1 MKKKFI
7 MLPLAMACASQ
18 FVMAATTDT
27 QRLAQL
33 ERELSILQEVNSYNA
48 SSEQVSIHGF
58 FTGKMVAANN
68 DAGFNNAT
76 TTPNFADG
84 SKLGLQGTFELT
96 EQTQIVAQ
104 LVGRGSENWTPELE
118 WAFLS
123 HDFDNGFVARVG
135 RLRLPLYM
143 YSDYLEVGYAQPWA
157 TPPADVY
164 EIVPITSFNG
174 VDVTYQFDIGDST
187 LALQASYGNDSSS
200 GESNSVG
207 KDVDY
212 DNSTGLSATL
222 SYEDW
227 VFRGT
232 YFQTDLNSV
241 DTGLPLL
248 GAFENDRAQF
258 AGAGVSYDSGPLIV
272 ISEYTISKV
281 EGVYSDTESAYIT
294 VAYRINDFT
303 PYVSYSYL
311 KTTDNENRPDGSYE
325 SVLLNWERSTYSV
338 GTRYDINA
346 NLALK
351 LDVTYAGDFGDTT
364 GSLDGNVDR
373 TPLPEN
379 TKEFDDTIV
388 YTISFDAVF

>member
-1 MKKKFI
+1 MKKVFTL
-7 MLPLAMACASQ
+7 LPLAVVCATQ
-18 FVMAATTDT
+18 FAYAATDAE
-27 QRLAQL
+27 RLAKL
-33 ERELSILQEVNSYNA
+33 EQELAILQEQSSYDSLADRMTIN
-48 SSEQVSIHGF
+48 GF

-68 DAGFNNAT
+68 DAGFDNAT

-84 SKLGLQGTFELT
+84 SKLGLQGTFALT
-96 EQTQIVAQ
+96 DQTQIVAQ
-104 LVGRGSENWTPELE
+104 LVGRGGDDWTPEME

-143 YSDYLEVGYAQPWA
+143 YSDFLEVGYAQPWA

-164 EIVPITSFNG
+164 TIAPITSFNG
-174 VDVTYQFDIGDST
+174 VDVTYQHDLGDAI

-200 GESNSVG
+200 AEDNSVG
-207 KDVDY
+207 KDVEFSDIA
-212 DNSTGLSATL
+212 GLSATL
-222 SYEDW
+222 SYEEW

-232 YFQTDLNSV
+232 YFQTDLSSA

-248 GAFENDRAQF
+248 GAFENERGQF
-258 AGAGVSYDSGPLIV
+258 IGAGVSYDNGSLIA

-281 EGVYSDTESAYIT
+281 EGAYADTESAYIT
-294 VAYRINDFT
+294 LGYRVEAFT

-311 KTTDNENRPDGSYE
+311 KTTDDEKRAAS
-325 SVLLNWERSTYSV
+325 SVDTTLLTWQRSTYSV
-338 GTRYDINA
+338 GTRYDISA

-364 GSLDGNVDR
+364 GSLASNVSP
-373 TPLPEN
+373 TYAN
-379 TKEFDDTIV
+379 TQEFDDTIV